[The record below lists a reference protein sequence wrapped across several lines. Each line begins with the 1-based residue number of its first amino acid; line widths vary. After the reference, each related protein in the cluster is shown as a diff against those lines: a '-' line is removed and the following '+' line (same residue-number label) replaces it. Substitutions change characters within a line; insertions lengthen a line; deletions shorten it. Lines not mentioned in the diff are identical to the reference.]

1 MSGLKED
8 EKEASASTEL
18 NNIINGFKINWM
30 QMRDGE
36 SGNVLWQT
44 DSWDN
49 SLLERDEHFP
59 KELLQCRSVYR
70 QINFSSVEKIQDF
83 EIRQKVYLGPMMIE
97 EWNFHFGFVMPN
109 STNTWEQIID
119 AAEPDEMLTPDQLN
133 GNMKIETLFY
143 DGSEQIYRSVMRVFY
158 E

>member
-1 MSGLKED
+1 MSALVED
-8 EKEASASTEL
+8 AKDAGGSTEL

-36 SGNVLWQT
+36 TGNVLWQT

-70 QINFSSVEKIQDF
+70 QINFSSVEKI
-83 EIRQKVYLGPMMIE
+83 
-97 EWNFHFGFVMPN
+97 
-109 STNTWEQIID
+109 
-119 AAEPDEMLTPDQLN
+119 
-133 GNMKIETLFY
+133 
-143 DGSEQIYRSVMRVFY
+143 
-158 E
+158 

>member
-1 MSGLKED
+1 
-8 EKEASASTEL
+8 
-18 NNIINGFKINWM
+18 
-30 QMRDGE
+30 
-36 SGNVLWQT
+36 
-44 DSWDN
+44 
-49 SLLERDEHFP
+49 
-59 KELLQCRSVYR
+59 
-70 QINFSSVEKIQDF
+70 
-83 EIRQKVYLGPMMIE
+83 MMIE

-133 GNMKIETLFY
+133 GNMKIETLFF